1 MATIVIYIYLVL
13 TTMNVSFLSKYL
25 MYSISVSFLQVG
37 IAVGSS
43 ICLARMVGI
52 WAGLVCGS
60 GVFLIC
66 CSEWS
71 YFLLMGSWPS
81 VVAE

>member
-1 MATIVIYIYLVL
+1 MATIVIYIYLML

-25 MYSISVSFLQVG
+25 MYSISVSFLQVR
-37 IAVGSS
+37 IPVGSS
-43 ICLARMVGI
+43 ICLARVVGI

-60 GVFLIC
+60 GVFPIC

-71 YFLLMGSWPS
+71 YFLLMVLGP
-81 VVAE
+81 